1 MKGNVIPVL
10 FFTLI
15 ASLLPEIMVREFL
28 GGIQYWVPFTQI
40 AILSWASLYLHYVN
54 RHQLSKYTTILT
66 AVVILQ
72 FFAGIIQKTP
82 WWRNIFVA
90 DTFAGDFG
98 GSVLLKLISVLP
110 VIALLVYLYQSH
122 EEVYLAKGDL
132 SITAERIGWL
142 GIEDDRITWGRLAF
156 ISAILISFGTLLLT
170 VFTVTG
176 LSAPDGLS
184 DLPVNFPL
192 VVILALVN
200 SFSEGIV
207 YRSAVLGPLRKVLSK
222 EHVILIAALFFGIG
236 HYYGAPSG
244 ILGVSMSVVLG
255 WYLCRSIYETKGFVS
270 AWMIHFMQ
278 DVVIFSTIIIMM

>member
-10 FFTLI
+10 VFTLI

-28 GGIQYWVPFTQI
+28 GGMQYWVPFTQI

-54 RHQLSKYTTILT
+54 RQQLSKYTTILT
-66 AVVILQ
+66 AVVVFQ
-72 FFAGIIQKTP
+72 FFAGIIQKTS
-82 WWRNIFVA
+82 WWRSIFVA
-90 DTFAGDFG
+90 DTFAGNFG
-98 GSVLLKLISVLP
+98 GSILLKLIFVLP
-110 VIALLVYLYQSH
+110 IIALLVYLYQSH

-132 SITAERIGWL
+132 SIMAGRIGWL
-142 GIEDDRITWGRLAF
+142 GIDENKITWGRLAV

-170 VFTVTG
+170 IFTVTG
-176 LSAPDGLS
+176 LSAPSNLS
-184 DLPVNFPL
+184 DLAVKLPL
-192 VVILALVN
+192 VVIFALVN

-244 ILGVSMSVVLG
+244 IIGVSMSMVLG
-255 WYLCRSIYETKGFVS
+255 WYLCRSIYETKGFAS
-270 AWMIHFMQ
+270 AWLIHFMQ
-278 DVVIFSTIIIMM
+278 DVVIFSTIIILM